1 VNDVSVA
8 VSAHPSAEGAAVA
21 RAAAAV
27 GGPPAVRCAGLARR
41 FGRRW
46 AFARVDLEVAAGARL
61 LIMGANGSG
70 KTTLLK
76 VISTLIPP
84 SLGALQIFGRDAGD
98 DPAAARS
105 RLHLLSHSAGLY
117 EDLSGADNLAVLG
130 RLLGRPL
137 VDPVDLLA
145 RVGLAPRPEPVR
157 TYSAGMRKRLQLAAL
172 LLKDPP
178 LTLLDEPFAALDPAG
193 CGAVE
198 ALISGLSGTVIVA
211 SHQVGRAARL
221 CDQALLMH
229 EGAARWQGPAARAVE
244 AYTALHGLDN
254 ADGGG

>member
-1 VNDVSVA
+1 MNIAPDA
-8 VSAHPSAEGAAVA
+8 LTPAPAPSGATGTGA
-21 RAAAAV
+21 RPAS
-27 GGPPAVRCAGLARR
+27 AVRCVGLARR
-41 FGRRW
+41 FGARW
-46 AFARVDLEVAAGARL
+46 AFARVDLDVPAGARL

-84 SLGALQIFGRDAGD
+84 SLGSLHIFGADAAR
-98 DPAAARS
+98 DPAAVRS
-105 RLHLLSHSAGLY
+105 GLHLLSHAAGLY
-117 EDLSGADNLAVLG
+117 EDLSAVDNLHVLG
-130 RLLGRPL
+130 EMLGRD
-137 VDPVDLLA
+137 VDTRALLD
-145 RVGLAPRPEPVR
+145 RVGLGPRPEPVR

-178 LTLLDEPFAALDPAG
+178 LILLDEPFAALDPAG
-193 CGAVE
+193 CAAVE
-198 ALISGLSGTVIVA
+198 ALIAELRGTVLVA

-229 EGAARWQGPAARAVE
+229 EGAARWQGPAHRAVE
-244 AYTALHGLDN
+244 AYTALHGIDN